1 MVRIQAPDS
10 SKDVSFHVLFH
21 VKFGHTGCCV
31 ILVLIFLKTHVR
43 LRDF

>member
-21 VKFGHTGCCV
+21 VKFGHTGCCDFS
-31 ILVLIFLKTHVR
+31 INISQNPCLVT
-43 LRDF
+43 